1 MASMQTPTPVPTPAR
16 DEPRGQVVVIVAIA
30 FSIMVGM
37 LAILFDGANGMVMRR
52 EMQDA
57 GDAAALAG
65 ANVVHSGSPRGCA
78 TAAGAVRPTVATAVR
93 DSLTDNLDWF
103 DANAAVITCPAGY
116 ENQAVAVE
124 LDAVAPKFFGGIFGS
139 DGLDVSTRSAA
150 VNRLITGT
158 RYSVVQLD
166 PGNPSWPNGRRGCP
180 SVLLSGG
187 PTVTLQAT
195 MHINSA
201 CTAAAGGALAT
212 NGGAANLTMQN
223 GAPIQMVG
231 GYSPAA
237 LTISPAPVTGAQP
250 VADPLADL
258 PPVDLAELDVRR
270 TSKLTLNNETQVL
283 LPGIYRGGI
292 ELRNSSIALLRPGI
306 FVIEGGG
313 ISIGAQAQFLAVSSS
328 VSTLPA
334 NWATACPVDQCGVLI
349 HNTGTASGGNAMG
362 QITAAA
368 GSTVKLRAYDP
379 DALVGGRTPD
389 FENILIWQ
397 DANPV
402 PTATYAQPIV
412 ALKGGGNVD
421 IRGTV
426 YAPSAK
432 VEMGGNS
439 GGAGGDTVNLT
450 LQFISWDLE
459 FRGNSSF
466 TFFFNDDE
474 FARPLDYGLVE

>member
-1 MASMQTPTPVPTPAR
+1 MAPMQTR

-37 LAILFDGANGMVMRR
+37 LAILFDGANGMVVRR

-78 TAAGAVRPTVATAVR
+78 TAAGAVRPAVAQAVR
-93 DSLTDNLDWF
+93 DSLAENLTWF
-103 DANAAVITCPAGY
+103 DENAAAITCPAGY
-116 ENQAVAVE
+116 ENQAVAVD
-124 LDAVAPKFFGGIFGS
+124 LDAVAPKFFGGIFGN

-195 MHINSA
+195 MQINSA
-201 CTAAAGGALAT
+201 CTAAGGGALAT
-212 NGGAANLTMQN
+212 NGGAATLTMQN

-258 PPVDLAELDVRR
+258 PPVDLADLTVRQ
-270 TSKLTLNNETQVL
+270 TSKLTLNNETRVL
-283 LPGIYRGGI
+283 EPGIYRGGI

-313 ISIGAQAQFLAVSSS
+313 LAIGAQAQVLAVSSS
-328 VSTLPA
+328 VSTAPA

-349 HNTGTASGGNAMG
+349 HNTGTASGGGAMG
-362 QITAAA
+362 SITAAA

-379 DALVGGRTPD
+379 DALVGGGVPD

-402 PTATYAQPIV
+402 PTATYAQPV
-412 ALKGGGNVD
+412 VQLKGGGNVD
-421 IRGTV
+421 IRGTL

-432 VEMGGNS
+432 VEMGGNAGGS
-439 GGAGGDTVNLT
+439 GGDSVNLT

>member
-1 MASMQTPTPVPTPAR
+1 MGPMRSST
-16 DEPRGQVVVIVAIA
+16 EPRGQVVVIVAVA
-30 FSIMVGM
+30 FSVM
-37 LAILFDGANGMVMRR
+37 LAMLAVLFDGANGMVVRR

-65 ANVVHSGSPRGCA
+65 ANVVHSGTPRGCA
-78 TAAGAVRPTVATAVR
+78 ATAGGAPRALVVQAVR
-93 DSLTDNLDWF
+93 DSLAENLTWF
-103 DANAAVITCPAGY
+103 DPAAASISCPSGF

-124 LDAVAPKFFGGIFGS
+124 LATTAPRFFGGMVGGEIH
-139 DGLDVSTRSAA
+139 VTTRSAA

-201 CTAAAGGALAT
+201 CTAGHGGALAT
-212 NGGAANLTMQN
+212 NGSAGTLTMTN
-223 GAPIQMVG
+223 GSPIQMVG
-231 GYSPAA
+231 GYAPAA
-237 LTISPAPVTGAQP
+237 LTISPTPTTGVAPI
-250 VADPLADL
+250 ADPLADL
-258 PPVDLAELDVRR
+258 PPVELDELDERSSSRVVL
-270 TSKLTLNNETQVL
+270 SNETRVL
-283 LPGIYRGGI
+283 QPGIYRGGI
-292 ELRNSSIALLRPGI
+292 ELRNSSVALLQPGI
-306 FVIEGGG
+306 FVLQGGG
-313 ISIGAQAQFLAVSSS
+313 LSIGAQAKVFAVSTS
-328 VSTLPA
+328 VTTPSA
-334 NWATACPVDQCGVLI
+334 NWATNDCPVNACGVMI
-349 HNTGTASGGNAMG
+349 FNTTGPGGMG
-362 QITAAA
+362 PLAVSA
-368 GSTVKLRAYDP
+368 GSTLKLRAYDP
-379 DALVGGRTPD
+379 DALDGSGIPD

-402 PTATYAQPIV
+402 PTATYAQPV
-412 ALKGGGNVD
+412 VQLNGGGNVD

-439 GGAGGDTVNLT
+439 GGSGGDAVNLT

-459 FRGNSSF
+459 FRGNSTF